1 MEKYR
6 HTWPPWPSRSRRGQ
20 GIGRTLV
27 NEALRLAG
35 GERIDPLSED
45 SALDLYRAFSHFAK
59 AGFRLYPFYETGT
72 ER

>member
-1 MEKYR
+1 
-6 HTWPPWPSRSRRGQ
+6 
-20 GIGRTLV
+20 V

-59 AGFRLYPFYETGT
+59 PGFRLYPLYETGT